1 MGGALWYAGFPAIS
15 RDGTVTAR
23 TLFDLLKLVFAVVA
37 GTGGVAALLVAYR
50 RQRVAEHTNKLA
62 EFAHEL
68 AHSADVRAELTKALA
83 QAADERAQ
91 VDSDR
96 NGVRLLN
103 ERFAN
108 ASEQLGSDK
117 AAIRLAGVYAM
128 AGLADDWQ
136 EGRQICIDVLCAYLR
151 MPYTPP
157 EFEGWKPNTG
167 LDPHNFVSSED
178 FKRDVLASRQEREVR
193 HTVVRL
199 IGAHLRLPDEF
210 STSWRGHDFD
220 FTGAVFD
227 GGDLSMSTFAGGRA
241 SFTRARFAGGE
252 VSFDRASFAGGEVSF
267 EVAEFIAGSVSFTSA
282 KFEDGRVIFDGAIFD
297 RRAEVSL
304 NEGEFAGGVVS
315 LRWPMVEEGARFN
328 LAWLSRMPGVLIES
342 VERQPVA
349 ER

>member
-1 MGGALWYAGFPAIS
+1 MATSSSPAGVEVRPVPTADSPVPALSLWGIRRAICLAILAALLVVVGLMGGALWYAGFPAIS

-91 VDSDR
+91 VETDR

-103 ERFAN
+103 ERFAK

-157 EFEGWKPNTG
+157 EFEGWEPDTG
-167 LDPHNFVSSED
+167 LDPDNFVPSED

-199 IGAHLRLPDEF
+199 PC
-210 STSWRGHDFD
+210 
-220 FTGAVFD
+220 
-227 GGDLSMSTFAGGRA
+227 LSG
-241 SFTRARFAGGE
+241 
-252 VSFDRASFAGGEVSF
+252 
-267 EVAEFIAGSVSFTSA
+267 
-282 KFEDGRVIFDGAIFD
+282 
-297 RRAEVSL
+297 
-304 NEGEFAGGVVS
+304 
-315 LRWPMVEEGARFN
+315 
-328 LAWLSRMPGVLIES
+328 
-342 VERQPVA
+342 
-349 ER
+349 